1 MCSGSKSLTR
11 RHSFGYGVQ
20 GCPQGGAEP
29 LFRFF
34 MSAVNETLIRDVV
47 SEVLGRL
54 GGAPAKPASTA
65 SSPAHD
71 CGCGGNGQTP
81 SVSRGA
87 RGQFG
92 VFQDANEACAA
103 AHESFLLLQKK
114 GVAARR
120 KIEEIVKTL
129 ADKNAEEWGRIEYEE
144 TRIGR
149 LDHKIEKLKII
160 KLVPGVDWLRPDARS
175 GDHGITLEEY
185 TPFGVVGA
193 VTPSTHSIPTLSGN
207 IVNITAAGNAV
218 VFNAHP
224 AAVKCAVLAVRTY
237 NEAIFRETG
246 IENIATII
254 EKPTMESFA
263 AICKHE
269 AVRLLLVTGGPGV
282 VKAAMQTGKRAICA
296 GPGNPPVYVDD
307 TACMKRAAKAIIQG
321 ASYDNNLLCIGEKE
335 VFALENIADKL
346 MAEMERNGAVKLN
359 GGQLEALTKAA
370 FTFKAGEGGGCP
382 HASVNRDFIG
392 KGPDVLAKAA
402 GVNIATGTQLLF
414 AETTADHA
422 FVVEEQ
428 MMPFLPIVRVKSLEE
443 GIARSLEAEHG
454 YKHTSI
460 IHSHDVEAMTAM
472 GRALDTT
479 LFIKNGPCMAGLGL
493 GGEGYLSYSIATP
506 TGEGVTNPRTFTR
519 VRRCVMV
526 DNLRIY

>member
-1 MCSGSKSLTR
+1 MLHTAAALSN
-11 RHSFGYGVQ
+11 
-20 GCPQGGAEP
+20 PQLYLDP
-29 LFRFF
+29 NQ
-34 MSAVNETLIRDVV
+34 MSTVNEALIRDVV

-54 GGAPAKPASTA
+54 GGAPAHRNSPPAAAPAASSCGCNGKGHAAST
-65 SSPAHD
+65 PAL
-71 CGCGGNGQTP
+71 
-81 SVSRGA
+81 RGK
-87 RGQFG
+87 FG

-103 AHESFLLLQKK
+103 AQEAFAQLQQK
-114 GVAARR
+114 GVAARV
-120 KIEEIVKTL
+120 KIVEIIKAM
-129 ADKNAEEWGRIEYEE
+129 ADSNAEAWGKLELDE
-144 TRIGR
+144 TKIGR

-160 KLVPGVDWLRPDARS
+160 KLVPGVEWLRPDGRS

-193 VTPSTHSIPTLSGN
+193 ITPSTHSIPTLSGN
-207 IVNITAAGNAV
+207 IVNIVAAGNAV

-224 AAVKCAVLAVRTY
+224 AAARCAAAAVRAF
-237 NEAIFRETG
+237 NEAIYRETG

-254 EKPTMESFA
+254 EKPTMESFNA
-263 AICKHE
+263 LCKNE
-269 AVRLLLVTGGPGV
+269 LVRLLLVTGGPGV
-282 VKAAMQTGKRAICA
+282 VKAAMASGKRAICA

-307 TACMKRAAKAIIQG
+307 TACMTRAAKAIIQG

-335 VFALENIADKL
+335 VFALDRIADKL
-346 MAEMERNGAVKLN
+346 MSQMEQNGAVRLSN
-359 GGQLEALTKAA
+359 AQLDALTKAA
-370 FTFKAGEGGGCP
+370 FTFKPGEGGGCP
-382 HASVNRDFIG
+382 HASVNKDFIG
-392 KGPDVLAKAA
+392 KDPSVLAKAA
-402 GVNIATGTQLLF
+402 GVNIPSGTQLLF
-414 AETTADHA
+414 AETDANHP

-428 MMPFLPIVRVKSLEE
+428 MMPFIPIVRVKNLEE
-443 GIARSLEAEHG
+443 GIQRSLAAEHN

-493 GGEGYLSYSIATP
+493 GGEGYLSYSVATP
-506 TGEGVTNPRTFTR
+506 TGEGVTNPKTFTR